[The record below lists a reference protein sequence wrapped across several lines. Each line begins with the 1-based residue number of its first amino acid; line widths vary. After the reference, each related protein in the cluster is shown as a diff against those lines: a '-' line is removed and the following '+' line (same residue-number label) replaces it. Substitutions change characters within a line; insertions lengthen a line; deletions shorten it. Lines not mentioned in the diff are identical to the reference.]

1 MENKPESPRWL
12 DWVGG
17 VFFVGVLSIWL
28 YTVLLRLNY
37 PYDLEWMEGGMLIHA
52 LRIQQGLGIYV
63 QPSSDFIPYIYPPLY
78 PTLLA
83 WLSEIWTLDYWM
95 GRGVSIIGTLL
106 ATGAVVQAIRQ
117 ESNSW
122 LLSWLGGALW
132 LSTYEDVGTF
142 FDLTRADGLM
152 MGLLSWSVVL
162 VRQQRLAWAGILC
175 WLAFLS
181 KHNAAIVGAPIAI
194 WLWRTQS
201 WQRALQFGLWSA
213 VPALLSVG
221 WLQYITDGLFLAYLL
236 EVPSHHPIVG
246 QRLVWMSEM
255 EMLKPFALPV
265 VVLSLYG
272 IRALWGVARWRGVL
286 WTFGLLCIGVMT
298 QLDQSVF
305 PKIAGSH
312 KVGQIPFAVVC
323 WLMVGISWLRP
334 SLILDWWNQKQSQP
348 DKTMWDFWWLV
359 TLTLVVFSALMRGHH
374 GGFTN
379 VLMPGIWALSV
390 LVPLLLWRLLSNV
403 KVMIA
408 LLMGQIGFGLW
419 SVQNFLP
426 TTEDRLAG
434 DALVA
439 ELKVAQGPVWVPHS
453 PWLAVQAGYPPTV
466 HLIAL
471 WDIDHTDG
479 PFENDVASIKN
490 DIASHRWGTI
500 VSADKRLGFGL
511 NQHYQYHQS
520 IRPKGRT
527 FLPKVGWKVRPSYV
541 YRPKRS
547 SE

>member
-255 EMLKPFALPV
+255 EMLKPFAFPV

-272 IRALWGVARWRGVL
+272 IRALWGVARWRAVL

-298 QLDQSVF
+298 QLEQSVF

>member
-1 MENKPESPRWL
+1 
-12 DWVGG
+12 
-17 VFFVGVLSIWL
+17 
-28 YTVLLRLNY
+28 
-37 PYDLEWMEGGMLIHA
+37 
-52 LRIQQGLGIYV
+52 
-63 QPSSDFIPYIYPPLY
+63 
-78 PTLLA
+78 
-83 WLSEIWTLDYWM
+83 
-95 GRGVSIIGTLL
+95 
-106 ATGAVVQAIRQ
+106 
-117 ESNSW
+117 
-122 LLSWLGGALW
+122 
-132 LSTYEDVGTF
+132 
-142 FDLTRADGLM
+142 
-152 MGLLSWSVVL
+152 
-162 VRQQRLAWAGILC
+162 
-175 WLAFLS
+175 
-181 KHNAAIVGAPIAI
+181 
-194 WLWRTQS
+194 
-201 WQRALQFGLWSA
+201 
-213 VPALLSVG
+213 LLSVW
-221 WLQYITDGLFLAYLL
+221 WLQYTTDGLFLTYLL

-272 IRALWGVARWRGVL
+272 IRALWGVARWRTVL

-323 WLMVGISWLRP
+323 WLMVGVAWLRP
-334 SLILDWWNQKQSQP
+334 SVIVNWWNQKKSLPQNP
-348 DKTMWDFWWLV
+348 TWDFWWLV
-359 TLTLVVFSALMRGHH
+359 TLTLVAFSALMRGHH

-379 VLMPGIWALSV
+379 VLMPGIWSLSV
-390 LVPLLLWRLLSNV
+390 LVPLLLWRVLFNV
-403 KVMIA
+403 KVITA

-419 SVQNFLP
+419 SVQELLP
-426 TTEDRLAG
+426 TQEDRLAG

-479 PFENDVASIKN
+479 PFETDVALIKN

-500 VSADKRLGFGL
+500 VAADKRLGFGL